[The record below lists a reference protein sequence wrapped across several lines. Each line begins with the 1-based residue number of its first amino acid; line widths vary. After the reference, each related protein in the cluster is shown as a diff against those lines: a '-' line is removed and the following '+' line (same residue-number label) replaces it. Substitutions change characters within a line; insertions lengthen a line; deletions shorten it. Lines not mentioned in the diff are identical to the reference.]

1 MLEPLPWESPLPR
14 HVAIIMDGNGRW
26 AGHRGKPR
34 VEGHRKGA
42 EAVRTTVRLCRRLG
56 LEALTL
62 YAFSIENWKRPQ
74 VEVAGLMTLLNDYV
88 HNEAQELAENGI
100 RFNVIGDKTK
110 LPSFVV
116 ASVDALAEATKDND
130 AMVLTLALSYGAR
143 EEIVEA
149 MRLIAGKVET
159 GELAANEITDTT
171 IDEMLWMPTD
181 VDLLIRTSGEQR
193 VSNFLLWQ
201 LAYAEFYFTDTLW
214 PDFDQTTLFEALT
227 EFGRRERRFGAVGEQ
242 AC

>member
-14 HVAIIMDGNGRW
+14 HLAIIMDGNGRW
-26 AGHRGKPR
+26 AGRRGQSR
-34 VEGHRKGA
+34 IEGHRKGA

-62 YAFSIENWKRPQ
+62 YAFSMENWKRPQ
-74 VEVAGLMTLLNDYV
+74 VEVAGLMRLLNDYV
-88 HNEAQELAENGI
+88 HNEREELAQNGI
-100 RFNVIGDKTK
+100 RFNVIGDTKK
-110 LPSFVV
+110 LPTFVV
-116 ASVDALAEATKDND
+116 DSIEALVEGTKDNSD
-130 AMVLTLALSYGAR
+130 MVLTLALSYGAR

-149 MRLIAGKVET
+149 MRLIAAKVEE
-159 GELAANEITDTT
+159 GELAANDITGAT

-214 PDFDQTTLFEALT
+214 PDFDQTTLFDALT
-227 EFGRRERRFGAVGEQ
+227 EFGRRERRYGAIEEQ

>member
-1 MLEPLPWESPLPR
+1 MLEPLPWDSPLPR
-14 HVAIIMDGNGRW
+14 HLAIIMDGNGRW
-26 AGHRGKPR
+26 AGRRGQSR

-62 YAFSIENWKRPQ
+62 YAFSMENWKRPQ

-88 HNEAQELAENGI
+88 HNEREELAQNGI
-100 RFNVIGDKTK
+100 RFNVIGDTKK
-110 LPSFVV
+110 LPTFVV
-116 ASVDALAEATKDND
+116 DSIEALVEGTKDNSD
-130 AMVLTLALSYGAR
+130 MVLTLALSYGAR

-149 MRLIAGKVET
+149 MRLIAAKVEK
-159 GELAANEITDTT
+159 GELAAEDITGAT
-171 IDEMLWMPTD
+171 IDETLWMPTD

-214 PDFDQTTLFEALT
+214 PDFDQATLFDALT
-227 EFGRRERRFGAVGEQ
+227 EFGRRERRFGAIEEQ

>member
-14 HVAIIMDGNGRW
+14 HLAIIMDGNGRW
-26 AGHRGKPR
+26 AGRRGKSR
-34 VEGHRKGA
+34 IEGHRKGA

-62 YAFSIENWKRPQ
+62 YAFSMENWKRPQ
-74 VEVAGLMTLLNDYV
+74 VEVAGLMRLLNDYV
-88 HNEAQELAENGI
+88 HNEREELAQNGI
-100 RFNVIGDKTK
+100 RFNVIGDTKK
-110 LPSFVV
+110 LPAFVV
-116 ASVDALAEATKDND
+116 DSIEALVEGTKDNSD
-130 AMVLTLALSYGAR
+130 MVLTLALSYGAR

-149 MRLIAGKVET
+149 MRLIAAKVED
-159 GELAANEITDTT
+159 GDLAAKDITGAT

-214 PDFDQTTLFEALT
+214 PDFDQATLFDALT
-227 EFGRRERRFGAVGEQ
+227 EFGRRERRFGAIEEQ

>member
-1 MLEPLPWESPLPR
+1 MLEPLPWDGPLPR
-14 HVAIIMDGNGRW
+14 HLAIIMDGNGRW
-26 AGHRGKPR
+26 AGRRGKSR
-34 VEGHRKGA
+34 IEGHRKGA

-62 YAFSIENWKRPQ
+62 YAFSMENWKRPQ
-74 VEVAGLMTLLNDYV
+74 VEVVGLMKLLNDYV
-88 HNEAQELAENGI
+88 HNEREELAQNGI
-100 RFNVIGDKTK
+100 RFNVIGDTKK
-110 LPSFVV
+110 LPAFVV
-116 ASVDALAEATKDND
+116 DSIDALVEGTKDNTQ
-130 AMVLTLALSYGAR
+130 MVLTLALSYGAR

-149 MRLIAGKVET
+149 MRMIAAKVES
-159 GELAANEITDTT
+159 GALASTEITGAT

-214 PDFDQTTLFEALT
+214 PDFTQK
-227 EFGRRERRFGAVGEQ
+227 EFIDIICQFQNRKRRFGDI
-242 AC
+242 